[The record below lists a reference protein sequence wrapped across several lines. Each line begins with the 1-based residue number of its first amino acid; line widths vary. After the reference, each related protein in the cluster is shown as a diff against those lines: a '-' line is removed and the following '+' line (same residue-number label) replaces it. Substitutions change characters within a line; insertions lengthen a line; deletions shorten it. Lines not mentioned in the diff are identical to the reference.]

1 MNFQKFFRNLSL
13 VNLDIVI
20 LEYDH
25 NVSFYMVVEEIKI
38 YKLITN
44 NIKHDRNI
52 TITAIMIQS

>member
-1 MNFQKFFRNLSL
+1 MNFQQFFRNLSL

-38 YKLITN
+38 SKL
-44 NIKHDRNI
+44 H
-52 TITAIMIQS
+52 QSGFE